1 MKFDSIPEAFKT
13 KLRVAI
19 MAALYSGPKDFNTL
33 KQVTS
38 ATDGNLSV
46 QLSKLEELGYVT
58 SMKTIVN
65 KKSYTEYCATDI
77 GRSNFYEYVEFLAS
91 IIKE

>member
-19 MAALYSGPKDFNTL
+19 MAALYNGPKDFNTL

-65 KKSYTEYCATDI
+65 KKSHTEYCATDI
-77 GRSNFYEYVEFLAS
+77 GRNNFYEYVEFLAS